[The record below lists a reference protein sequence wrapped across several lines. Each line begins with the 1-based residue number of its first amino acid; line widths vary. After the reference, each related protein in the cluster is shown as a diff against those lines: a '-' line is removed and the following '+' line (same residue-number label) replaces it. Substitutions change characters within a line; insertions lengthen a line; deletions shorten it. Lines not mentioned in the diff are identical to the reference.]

1 MIVFHCCALLLA
13 AAVSLWLEGTSY
25 LNGTCTHI
33 RAYEFKFF
41 QGPVGERRLLSTQ
54 TATSGRGRAKQLL
67 QNLNYMWKG
76 GGDWGDNNWNL
87 EIKLRLIWDTL
98 SCSLA
103 SSDALNLLLLPHG
116 SLRDFHTVSLSLLHL
131 LREKSPQSEEYFRA
145 LFGISLGKR
154 MVRL

>member
-1 MIVFHCCALLLA
+1 MIVFHCCALLL

-54 TATSGRGRAKQLL
+54 TATSGRGRAAKQLL

-76 GGDWGDNNWNL
+76 AVTG
-87 EIKLRLIWDTL
+87 EIIIGTWRLNCVSSGTHYPARLPPPMPSIYFSFRMVVYVTSTL
-98 SCSLA
+98 SHFHCS
-103 SSDALNLLLLPHG
+103 
-116 SLRDFHTVSLSLLHL
+116 
-131 LREKSPQSEEYFRA
+131 YF
-145 LFGISLGKR
+145 IC
-154 MVRL
+154 